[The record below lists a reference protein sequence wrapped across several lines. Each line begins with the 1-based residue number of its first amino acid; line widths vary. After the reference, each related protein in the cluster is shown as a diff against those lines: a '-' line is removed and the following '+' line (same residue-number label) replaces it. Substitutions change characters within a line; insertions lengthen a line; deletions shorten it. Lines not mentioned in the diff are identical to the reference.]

1 MENTKWW
8 KEAIGYQIYPKSY
21 KDSNGDG
28 IGDINGIISKLDY
41 IRSLGVNL
49 IWLCPVYD
57 SPMDDNGYDV
67 RDYYNIDKTFG
78 SIQDFDN
85 LVKEAHSRDIK
96 IMMDL
101 VLNHTSDEHQWFVES
116 ENRNGKYT
124 DYYIWQ
130 DPKYDSEGNM
140 HPPTEWWSFF
150 GGTTWKYSPKRKQY
164 FMKVF
169 SDKMPDLNWKN
180 PDVVKDMGDMIKWW
194 IKRGVDGFRIDA
206 VAHLGKKEFIQT
218 EDNSCNNFSNLPL
231 VHEVLKNLNENIFSV
246 NNVAT
251 IGEVGGNADMESQL
265 MYTKESEHK
274 LNMIFTFD
282 HVWCNNSYAA
292 KHHVENEKMN
302 AYNLKHTLA
311 RNQDMI
317 KRGGW
322 LGLYWMNH
330 DHPRVLSHYGNLNYP
345 FESATCLATTMYFL
359 KGTPFIYNGEEIGMI
374 NYNFKPDEFN
384 DVGARNIIAKA
395 RPEDKQREYEQQ
407 LLICKDHAR
416 TIMQWDDSEYA
427 GFSNHKPWFVINP
440 DYKRNNVKNQEIA
453 EKSILKHY
461 RKILKLR
468 RSNPNV
474 FVYGDFNMRYGSH
487 PYVMVYDR
495 FNDSERITVV
505 TNLSDKIID
514 FDIGAEIDKVLYSN
528 YDNYNGKLMP
538 YHAIVFRNKEIH

>member
-1 MENTKWW
+1 MEKKTWW

-41 IRSLGVNL
+41 IKSLGVNL
-49 IWLCPVYD
+49 IWLCPIYD

-67 RDYYNIDKTFG
+67 RDYFNIDKTFG
-78 SIQDFDN
+78 TIEDFDN
-85 LVKEAHSRDIK
+85 LLKEAHSRGIK

-101 VLNHTSDEHQWFVES
+101 VLNHTSDEHKWFIES

-130 DPKYDSEGNM
+130 DPKYDDNGNM

-150 GGTTWKYSPKRKQY
+150 GGTTWKYSPKRNQY

-169 SDKMPDLNWKN
+169 SDKMPDLNWEN

-194 IKRGVDGFRIDA
+194 IKKGVDGFRIDA
-206 VAHLGKKEFIQT
+206 VAHLGKKPFIQT

-231 VHEVLKNLNENIFSV
+231 VHKVLKNLNENIFSV
-246 NNVAT
+246 NDVAT
-251 IGEVGGNADMESQL
+251 IGEVGGNADFQSQL

-292 KHHVENEKMN
+292 KHRLENEKMDP
-302 AYNLKHTLA
+302 YRLKHTLN

-317 KRGGW
+317 KQGGW

-345 FESATCLATTMYFL
+345 FESATALATTMYFL
-359 KGTPFIYNGEEIGMI
+359 KGTPFIYNGEEIGMT
-374 NYNFKPDEFN
+374 NYHFGPDEFN
-384 DVGARNIIAKA
+384 DVGARNLIKTA
-395 RPEDKQREYEQQ
+395 RPEDRQREYENQ
-407 LLICKDHAR
+407 LLISKDHAR
-416 TIMQWDDSEYA
+416 TIMQWSDKQYA
-427 GFSNHKPWFVINP
+427 GFSTVSPWFVINP
-440 DYKRNNVKNQEIA
+440 NYTKINVEKQENLNC
-453 EKSILKHY
+453 SILNHY
-461 RKILKLR
+461 RKILHTRTKYKD
-468 RSNPNV
+468 V
-474 FVYGDFNMRYGSH
+474 FVYGDFKMRFEEH
-487 PYVMVYDR
+487 PYIFVYDR
-495 FNDSERITVV
+495 ITDKERYTVV
-505 TNLSDKIID
+505 VNLSDKITK
-514 FDIGAEIDKVLYSN
+514 FDITNEIDKVIYKN
-528 YDNYNGKLMP
+528 YGEYNGTLLG
-538 YHAIVFRNKEIH
+538 YQALVFKNKTIK